1 MVAAEILLARASSNC
16 VHGPYR
22 SIASGSTRSDQRH
35 PSSKVP
41 YDLAFSQPTHP
52 CGPPD
57 GMMISQLS
65 SEISFKPVLLGAA
78 ILSGGAVV
86 IGGVVL
92 AGMAARGVNRAAN
105 RQLASARLERDRELA
120 AVAARMEARKQASGA
135 QRADAAMSAAARSVL
150 ESLGTL
156 DQVNPAVR
164 SDTAANDFLAEERA
178 RALARDRA
186 LETVSVIERVLAN
199 LPETVSQAP
208 GAPFSRLGEILSR
221 YRDGLESGA
230 IGPDGIASLRT
241 TAKRSIDIYFERLER
256 ARETRARLR
265 RDADKLLARAIECR
279 MLTSEGRI
287 RGEARSLEARLVA
300 LMERRRP
307 SAAELDRTRLALSDL
322 EERVEAYVQS
332 AALRTWTAHRV
343 DSHLRQ
349 LGYRAIESPS
359 TDAAAGPAGG
369 TWRVPGGGSVKV
381 AFHPDGRLAAKLHPE
396 ATTGAVAERTEAQ
409 WCADVAHVIR
419 RLAEDGLQYQV
430 EFERRL
436 WNMPVA
442 ALETADEI
450 VDKARARGAT
460 RQKGRGRR

>member
-1 MVAAEILLARASSNC
+1 M
-16 VHGPYR
+16 G
-22 SIASGSTRSDQRH
+22 
-35 PSSKVP
+35 
-41 YDLAFSQPTHP
+41 
-52 CGPPD
+52 
-57 GMMISQLS
+57 SQLS
-65 SEISFKPVLLGAA
+65 GQIIFLPAA
-78 ILSGGAVV
+78 PLVIAGAVV
-86 IGGVVL
+86 YGGVVV
-92 AGMAARGVNRAAN
+92 AGMAARGVKRAAD
-105 RQLASARLERDRELA
+105 RHLERARLESERELA
-120 AVAARMEARKQASGA
+120 AVAARMDAREQVSAV
-135 QRADAAMSAAARSVL
+135 QRADAQMSAAARSVL

-156 DQVNPAVR
+156 DRVNPPVR

-178 RALARDRA
+178 RALAKDRA
-186 LETVSVIERVLAN
+186 LEAVSAIERVLAN
-199 LPETVSQAP
+199 LPETVAQDP
-208 GAPFSRLGEILSR
+208 GAPFPRLAELLLR

-230 IGPDGIASLRT
+230 IGPDGVASLRS
-241 TAKRSIDIYFERLER
+241 TATRSIDVYFERLER

-279 MLTSEGRI
+279 MLISEGRV

-300 LMERRRP
+300 LLEQGRP
-307 SAAELDRTRLALSDL
+307 SAAELDRTRIALSEL
-322 EERVEAYVQS
+322 EERVEARVQS
-332 AALRTWTAHRV
+332 AAVRTWVAERV
-343 DSHLRQ
+343 DSHLHD

-409 WCADVAHVIR
+409 WCADVADVVR

-436 WNMPVA
+436 WKMPVA

-450 VDKARARGAT
+450 VERARARGAS